1 MARFEALAAGAILM
15 VGYIAMHIPIKAILI
30 ATWICAAIG
39 LMLVAGAIFCVLFLM
54 AWAQE
59 T

>member
-1 MARFEALAAGAILM
+1 M
-15 VGYIAMHIPIKAILI
+15 VGYIAMRIPIKAILI